1 MAQPQGTTN
10 TFPPVRACI
19 FDLDGT
25 LINSEDIYI
34 EIYNN
39 ILHEYGKPDLP
50 WSVNAR
56 MQSTGL
62 KGNLHLL
69 SWSGLPLSPNEW
81 SAKVVAQRDLFRQ
94 CQPLPGVVEL
104 LNTLSDIKP
113 PIHLAI
119 ASSAK
124 LDTFKI
130 KTSHLPSVTDKIPPR
145 NCVFG
150 DDRAMSDAKK
160 KPMPD
165 IFLIALERINEG
177 LMNGESEVK
186 PEECLVFE
194 DSIAGVE
201 AGRRAG
207 MRVCWVP
214 HKGLR
219 DIWRG
224 KEDEVMEGRTGEV
237 PTVGEAEQGEDQMW
251 SRDGWAETIMSLED
265 FRFENYGI
273 HIKK

>member
-1 MAQPQGTTN
+1 
-10 TFPPVRACI
+10 
-19 FDLDGT
+19 
-25 LINSEDIYI
+25 
-34 EIYNN
+34 
-39 ILHEYGKPDLP
+39 
-50 WSVNAR
+50 

-69 SWSGLPLSPNEW
+69 SWSGLPLSPDEW
-81 SAKVVAQRDLFRQ
+81 SAKVVAQWDLFRQ

-119 ASSAK
+119 ASSTK

-130 KTSHLPSVTDKIPPR
+130 KTSHLPSVADKIPSK

-150 DDRAMSDAKK
+150 DGRAMSDAKK

-177 LMNGESEVK
+177 LRNGEPEIK

-201 AGRRAG
+201 SGRRAG

-237 PTVGEAEQGEDQMW
+237 PTVGEAEHGEDQMW

-265 FRFENYGI
+265 LRFEDYGI
-273 HIKK
+273 HTEK

>member
-1 MAQPQGTTN
+1 M
-10 TFPPVRACI
+10 
-19 FDLDGT
+19 
-25 LINSEDIYI
+25 
-34 EIYNN
+34 
-39 ILHEYGKPDLP
+39 
-50 WSVNAR
+50 
-56 MQSTGL
+56 
-62 KGNLHLL
+62 L
-69 SWSGLPLSPNEW
+69 SKYELPLDPDEW
-81 SAKVVAQRDLFRQ
+81 SAKVVAQWDLFRE

-104 LNTLSDIKP
+104 LNVLSDIKP
-113 PIHLAI
+113 RIHLAI
-119 ASSAK
+119 ASSTK
-124 LDTFKI
+124 LDGFKI
-130 KTSHLPSVTDKIPPR
+130 KTSHLPSVTDKIPPKNR
-145 NCVFG
+145 VFG

-165 IFLIALERINEG
+165 IFLLALERINEG
-177 LMNGESEVK
+177 LSSGESAVK

-224 KEDEVMEGRTGEV
+224 KEEEVMEGRTGEV
-237 PTVGEAEQGEDQMW
+237 PTAGEAKSGEDQMW
-251 SRDGWAETIMSLED
+251 SRDGWAEMVMSLED

-273 HIKK
+273 QLKK